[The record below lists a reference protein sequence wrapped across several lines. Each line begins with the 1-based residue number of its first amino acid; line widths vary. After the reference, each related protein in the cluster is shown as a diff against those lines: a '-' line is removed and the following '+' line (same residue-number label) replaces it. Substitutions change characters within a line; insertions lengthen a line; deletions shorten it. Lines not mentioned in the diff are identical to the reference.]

1 VTVGNAPAASPLP
14 GECGRRRQG
23 GSPPS
28 EGEHFSVNAD
38 ERSCLLSAC
47 AVGCRLNCG
56 FLLSC
61 PGRCRATASRSLR
74 VCSAATPVASAI
86 PSTWQRPI
94 TLGTVGN
101 MRAQPPPIMPSLPA
115 GPGVIALREVDGMAP
130 YRPPLLPSPL
140 RRSGYPGD
148 LPARRGRSS
157 VLNSRGAVA
166 GLRNC

>member
-1 VTVGNAPAASPLP
+1 M
-14 GECGRRRQG
+14 
-23 GSPPS
+23 
-28 EGEHFSVNAD
+28 NAD